1 MLLPHSGLS
10 FDRPKKQ
17 RRERCEP
24 DPEEKKKYQEEAN
37 QFAMSL
43 VEGLG
48 DPDGNNIKLSLL
60 MLTALINHY
69 KYNVKLGY
77 VQLLNSGFFFLF
89 TKIINF
95 AIRMSINNVV
105 LSLLTAFNIHFM
117 VHQVI

>member
-1 MLLPHSGLS
+1 MS

-48 DPDGNNIKLSLL
+48 DPDGNNIKFSLL
-60 MLTALINHY
+60 III
-69 KYNVKLGY
+69 K
-77 VQLLNSGFFFLF
+77 
-89 TKIINF
+89 TKINILMKLYIN
-95 AIRMSINNVV
+95 
-105 LSLLTAFNIHFM
+105 AFM
-117 VHQVI
+117 